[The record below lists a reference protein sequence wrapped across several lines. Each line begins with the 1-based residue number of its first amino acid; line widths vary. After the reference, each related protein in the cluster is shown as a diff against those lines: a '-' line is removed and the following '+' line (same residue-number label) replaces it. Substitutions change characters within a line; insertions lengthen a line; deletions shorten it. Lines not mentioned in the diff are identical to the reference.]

1 MDVTTRKAR
10 TQKPRRRPS
19 SGRRSDTA
27 LLIIDVINDLDFPGG
42 EKVLPWALRMVE
54 RLGPFAERMRRT
66 GVPVIYV
73 NDNFGYWRSNFGDI
87 YAHCTRPKSRG
98 RNVARALKPQPDD
111 YFILKPKHS
120 AFFATSLVPLLEH
133 LGTKKLIL
141 AGLATN
147 LCIFFSAHDAHM
159 HEYKL
164 TVLSD
169 CCAAESD
176 HDHDLALSQLQ
187 RFLHVRVCRSDEVH
201 LSARRRRAAAKRPRS
216 TRHGARRKN
225 ARSAS

>member
-1 MDVTTRKAR
+1 MTKQA
-10 TQKPRRRPS
+10 KPRS
-19 SGRRSDTA
+19 SRANGKRSDTA

-42 EKVLPWALRMVE
+42 ENVLPWALRMVD
-54 RLGPFAERMRRT
+54 RLGPFAARMRRT

-73 NDNFGYWRSNFGDI
+73 NDNFGYWRSNFSDI
-87 YAHCTRPKSRG
+87 YKHCTRPGIRG
-98 RNVARALKPQPDD
+98 RDVARALKPVPDD

-141 AGLATN
+141 AGIATN

-176 HDHDLALSQLQ
+176 EDHDLALSQLQ
-187 RFLHVRVCRSDEVH
+187 RFLRVRVCRSDE
-201 LSARRRRAAAKRPRS
+201 LKLTAKRRRTSAKRPPP
-216 TRHGARRKN
+216 AK
-225 ARSAS
+225 

>member
-1 MDVTTRKAR
+1 MDVTRKSR
-10 TQKPRRRPS
+10 SSKPRQLTS
-19 SGRRSDTA
+19 AGKRSDTA

-54 RLGPFAERMRRT
+54 RLGPFTARMRRAR
-66 GVPVIYV
+66 VPVIYV
-73 NDNFGYWRSNFGDI
+73 NDNFGYWRSNFRDT
-87 YAHCTRPKSRG
+87 YAHCTRKGSRG
-98 RNVARALKPQPDD
+98 QRVARALKPKPDD

-133 LGTKKLIL
+133 LGTRKLIL

-147 LCIFFSAHDAHM
+147 LCVFFSAHDAHM
-159 HEYKL
+159 HEYPL

-187 RFLHVRVCRSDEVH
+187 RFLHVRVCRSDEVR
-201 LSARRRRAAAKRPRS
+201 LSAKRRRQMS
-216 TRHGARRKN
+216 
-225 ARSAS
+225 

>member
-1 MDVTTRKAR
+1 MTKQA
-10 TQKPRRRPS
+10 KPRS
-19 SGRRSDTA
+19 SRANGKRSDTA

-42 EKVLPWALRMVE
+42 ENVLPWALRMVD
-54 RLGPFAERMRRT
+54 RLGPFAARMRRT

-73 NDNFGYWRSNFGDI
+73 NDNFGYWRSNFSDI
-87 YAHCTRPKSRG
+87 YRHCTRPGIRG
-98 RNVARALKPQPDD
+98 RDVARALKPVPDD

-120 AFFATSLVPLLEH
+120 AFFATSLVPLLEY

-141 AGLATN
+141 AGIATN

-176 HDHDLALSQLQ
+176 EDHDLALSQLQ
-187 RFLHVRVCRSDEVH
+187 RFLRVRVCRSDE
-201 LSARRRRAAAKRPRS
+201 LKLTAKRRRTSAKRPPP
-216 TRHGARRKN
+216 AK
-225 ARSAS
+225 

>member
-1 MDVTTRKAR
+1 VTKQA
-10 TQKPRRRPS
+10 KPRS
-19 SGRRSDTA
+19 SRANRKRSDTA
-27 LLIIDVINDLDFPGG
+27 LLIIDVINDLEFPGG
-42 EKVLPWALRMVE
+42 ENVLPWALRMVD
-54 RLGPFAERMRRT
+54 RLGPFAARMRRT

-73 NDNFGYWRSNFGDI
+73 NDNFGYWRSNFSDI
-87 YAHCTRPKSRG
+87 YKHCTRPGIRG
-98 RNVARALKPQPDD
+98 RNVARALKPVPDD

-120 AFFATSLVPLLEH
+120 AFFATSLVPLLEY

-141 AGLATN
+141 AGIATN

-176 HDHDLALSQLQ
+176 EDHDLALSQLQ
-187 RFLHVRVCRSDEVH
+187 RFLRVRVCRSDE
-201 LSARRRRAAAKRPRS
+201 LKLTAKRRRTSAKRPPP
-216 TRHGARRKN
+216 AK
-225 ARSAS
+225 

>member
-1 MDVTTRKAR
+1 MDVATQQGRTRKAR
-10 TQKPRRRPS
+10 KRTS
-19 SGRRSDTA
+19 SGQRSDTA
-27 LLIIDVINDLDFPGG
+27 LLIIDVINDLEFPGG
-42 EKVLPWALRMVE
+42 EAVLPWALRMVK
-54 RLGPFAERMRRT
+54 RLGPFAASMRRA

-73 NDNFGYWRSNFGDI
+73 NDNFGYWRSNFRDI
-87 YAHCTRPKSRG
+87 YTHCTRPGIRG
-98 RNVARALKPQPDD
+98 RDVARALKPQPDD

-120 AFFATSLVPLLEH
+120 AFFATSLVPLLDH

-176 HDHDLALSQLQ
+176 EDHDLALSQLQ
-187 RFLHVRVCRSDEVH
+187 RFLHVHVCRSDQVH
-201 LSARRRRAAAKRPRS
+201 PRAKRRRPTARRPKTAK
-216 TRHGARRKN
+216 
-225 ARSAS
+225 

>member
-1 MDVTTRKAR
+1 MTKQA
-10 TQKPRRRPS
+10 KPRS
-19 SGRRSDTA
+19 SRANRKRSDTA
-27 LLIIDVINDLDFPGG
+27 LLIIDVINDLEFPGG
-42 EKVLPWALRMVE
+42 ENVLPWALRMVD
-54 RLGPFAERMRRT
+54 RLGPFAARMRRT

-73 NDNFGYWRSNFGDI
+73 NDNFGYWRSNFSDI
-87 YAHCTRPKSRG
+87 YKHCTRPGIRG
-98 RNVARALKPQPDD
+98 RNVARALKPVPDD

-120 AFFATSLVPLLEH
+120 AFFATSLVPLLEY

-141 AGLATN
+141 AGIATN

-176 HDHDLALSQLQ
+176 EDHDLALSQLQ
-187 RFLHVRVCRSDEVH
+187 RFLRVRVCRSDE
-201 LSARRRRAAAKRPRS
+201 LKLTAKRRRTSAKRPPP
-216 TRHGARRKN
+216 AK
-225 ARSAS
+225 

>member
-1 MDVTTRKAR
+1 VDVTKQA
-10 TQKPRRRPS
+10 KPRS
-19 SGRRSDTA
+19 SRANGKRSDTA

-42 EKVLPWALRMVE
+42 ENVLPWALRMVD
-54 RLGPFAERMRRT
+54 RLGPFAARMRRT

-73 NDNFGYWRSNFGDI
+73 NDNFGYWRSNFSDI
-87 YAHCTRPKSRG
+87 YKHCTRPGIRG
-98 RNVARALKPQPDD
+98 RDVARALKPVPDD

-120 AFFATSLVPLLEH
+120 AFFATSLVPLLEY

-141 AGLATN
+141 AGIATN

-176 HDHDLALSQLQ
+176 EDHDLALSQLQ
-187 RFLHVRVCRSDEVH
+187 RFLRVRVCRSDE
-201 LSARRRRAAAKRPRS
+201 LKLTAKRRRTSAKRPPP
-216 TRHGARRKN
+216 AK
-225 ARSAS
+225 

>member
-1 MDVTTRKAR
+1 LRELSTGEVDVTK
-10 TQKPRRRPS
+10 QVKPKSRRAS
-19 SGRRSDTA
+19 EKRSDTA

-54 RLGPFAERMRRT
+54 RLGPFAARMRRT
-66 GVPVIYV
+66 GIPVIYV
-73 NDNFGYWRSNFGDI
+73 NDNFGYWRSNFSDI
-87 YAHCTRPKSRG
+87 YKHCTRPGIRG
-98 RNVARALKPQPDD
+98 RDVARALKPVPDD

-141 AGLATN
+141 AGMATN

-176 HDHDLALSQLQ
+176 HDHDEALSQLQ
-187 RFLHVRVCRSDEVH
+187 RFLRVRVCRSDE
-201 LSARRRRAAAKRPRS
+201 LKLPAKRKRMSAKRPPS
-216 TRHGARRKN
+216 SK
-225 ARSAS
+225 

>member
-1 MDVTTRKAR
+1 VDVTKQA
-10 TQKPRRRPS
+10 KPRS
-19 SGRRSDTA
+19 SRANGKRSDTA

-42 EKVLPWALRMVE
+42 ENVLPWALRMVD
-54 RLGPFAERMRRT
+54 RLGPFAARMRRT

-73 NDNFGYWRSNFGDI
+73 NDNFGYWRSNFSDI
-87 YAHCTRPKSRG
+87 YKHCTRPGIRG
-98 RNVARALKPQPDD
+98 RDVARALKPVPDD

-141 AGLATN
+141 AGIATN

-176 HDHDLALSQLQ
+176 EDHDLALSQLQ
-187 RFLHVRVCRSDEVH
+187 RFLRVRVCRSDE
-201 LSARRRRAAAKRPRS
+201 LKLTAKRRRTSAKRPPP
-216 TRHGARRKN
+216 AK
-225 ARSAS
+225 

>member
-1 MDVTTRKAR
+1 MSAGK
-10 TQKPRRRPS
+10 
-19 SGRRSDTA
+19 RSDTA

-42 EKVLPWALRMVE
+42 ENVLPWALRMVE
-54 RLGPFAERMRRT
+54 RLKPFAERMRRT
-66 GVPVIYV
+66 GIPVIYV
-73 NDNFGYWRSNFGDI
+73 NDNFGYWRSNFRDT
-87 YAHCTRPKSRG
+87 YAHCTRKGSRG

-133 LGTKKLIL
+133 LGTRKLIL

-159 HEYKL
+159 HEYQL

-169 CCAAESD
+169 CCAAEGDS
-176 HDHDLALSQLQ
+176 DHDLALSQLQ

-201 LSARRRRAAAKRPRS
+201 LSAKRRRAPAKRPRS
-216 TRHGARRKN
+216 TRHTSRKK
-225 ARSAS
+225 AAQSAS

>member
-1 MDVTTRKAR
+1 MTKQAKAR
-10 TQKPRRRPS
+10 S
-19 SGRRSDTA
+19 SRANEKRSDTA

-42 EKVLPWALRMVE
+42 EKVLPWALRMVD
-54 RLGPFAERMRRT
+54 RLGPFAARMRRA

-73 NDNFGYWRSNFGDI
+73 NDNFGYWRSNFSDI
-87 YAHCTRPKSRG
+87 YKHCTRPGIRG
-98 RNVARALKPQPDD
+98 RDVARALKPVPDD

-141 AGLATN
+141 AGIATN

-176 HDHDLALSQLQ
+176 EDHDLALSQLQ
-187 RFLHVRVCRSDEVH
+187 RFLRVRVCRSDE
-201 LSARRRRAAAKRPRS
+201 LKLTAKRKRSSAKRPPPS
-216 TRHGARRKN
+216 K
-225 ARSAS
+225 

>member
-1 MDVTTRKAR
+1 VTKQA
-10 TQKPRRRPS
+10 KPRS
-19 SGRRSDTA
+19 SRANGKRSDTA

-42 EKVLPWALRMVE
+42 ENVLPWALRMVD
-54 RLGPFAERMRRT
+54 RLGPFAARMRRT

-73 NDNFGYWRSNFGDI
+73 NDNFGYWRSNFSDI
-87 YAHCTRPKSRG
+87 YKHCTRPGIRG
-98 RNVARALKPQPDD
+98 RDVARALKPVPDD

-120 AFFATSLVPLLEH
+120 AFFATSLVPLLEY

-141 AGLATN
+141 AGIATN

-176 HDHDLALSQLQ
+176 EDHDLALSQLQ
-187 RFLHVRVCRSDEVH
+187 RFLRVRVCRSDE
-201 LSARRRRAAAKRPRS
+201 LKLTAKRRRTSAKRPPP
-216 TRHGARRKN
+216 AK
-225 ARSAS
+225 